1 MGSGLVKLG
10 VDLIL
15 CVGSRD
21 FGGRAVPSS
30 PEAPEANI
38 VRLGMDTAAT
48 SRNYPTDLALV
59 GDVKEGLN
67 DLQAAVESML
77 TKSKMASLAKLRS
90 EEVRGITTAARTSAA
105 AMRGKAFGRSP

>member
-15 CVGSRD
+15 CLGSRD
-21 FGGRAVPSS
+21 FGGRVVPSS
-30 PEAPEANI
+30 AEAPEAKI
-38 VRLGMDTAAT
+38 VRLGMDTASM

-59 GDVKEGLN
+59 GDVKERLI
-67 DLQAAVESML
+67 DLRSAVESML
-77 TKSKMASLAKLRS
+77 TKGRMASLAKTRS
-90 EEVRGITTAARTSAA
+90 EEVRGITTAARASAA